1 MNTTMTVFCPIWN
14 TEAEV
19 PSDEIP
25 ADKTRYNSPRAGGQ
39 YIISMRAVEYIRDW
53 ETETDGLQKR
63 LALTTYIVEQN
74 RYGSAPYIQ
83 EETLSSLNLS
93 TPSVDTRM
101 ERLLELLIQKTP
113 SIGEQLHLT
122 DVEISSIP
130 GRNYLFI
137 SSTYANDYFL
147 PLAWTHSSK
156 ESEVE
161 YLIKALIELNLITQ
175 GKNMGDTDITV
186 TPKGYQYLKKQNN
199 LKQAFVAMWFDEK
212 MMSIYNDG
220 IEPAITKAGFVPMRI
235 DKKEHAN
242 KIDDEI
248 IAEIRNSRFL
258 IADFTSEEHKPR
270 GGVYF
275 EAGFALGLGIPVIW
289 TCHEDLIGQ
298 VHFDTRQYNHI
309 TWKNAAD
316 LEAKLYNRIRA
327 IIV

>member
-1 MNTTMTVFCPIWN
+1 MNITTTVFCPIWN

-25 ADKTRYNSPRAGGQ
+25 ADKTRYNSPRAGGR
-39 YIISMRAVEYIRDW
+39 YIISMRAVEYTRDW
-53 ETETDGLQKR
+53 ATETDGLQKR

-74 RYGSAPYIQ
+74 RYGSTPNI
-83 EETLSSLNLS
+83 EPETLTNLNLS

-101 ERLLELLIQKTP
+101 ERLLELLIRETP
-113 SIGEQLHLT
+113 TIGEQLHLT
-122 DVEISSIP
+122 DTEISDIP
-130 GRNYLFI
+130 RP
-137 SSTYANDYFL
+137 NDLLVLSAAEYSYFL
-147 PLAWTHSSK
+147 PLAWTHSS
-156 ESEVE
+156 SIGEVE
-161 YLIKALIELNLITQ
+161 YLIEALTELNLVTR
-175 GKNMGDTDITV
+175 GRNKNYSQITV

-199 LKQAFVAMWFDEK
+199 LKQAFVAMWFDET

-220 IEPAITKAGFVPMRI
+220 IEPAIKAAGFVPMRI

-289 TCHEDLIGQ
+289 TCSEDLIGQ

-316 LEAKLYNRIRA
+316 LNEKLYNRIRA